1 MPEPEATAHVH
12 SCAQTR
18 RRAGEPVM
26 QPTGAPLAEEA
37 AAIVAVLTLLQA
49 EAPPGTAAPR
59 VSAWAQAGRREAL
72 RPWKRQA

>member
-1 MPEPEATAHVH
+1 
-12 SCAQTR
+12 
-18 RRAGEPVM
+18 M